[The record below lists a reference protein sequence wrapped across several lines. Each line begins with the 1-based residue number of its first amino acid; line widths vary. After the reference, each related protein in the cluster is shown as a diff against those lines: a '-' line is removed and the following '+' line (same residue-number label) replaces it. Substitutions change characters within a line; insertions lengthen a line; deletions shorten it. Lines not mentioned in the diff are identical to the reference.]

1 MHQSKKRK
9 METIERLREIVERNS
24 VTSDDKRFIEAK
36 SEELGIAFNP
46 KSTKCKDCYIDQAVL
61 LHRELTKQ
69 IEIES
74 ECHYRLRDDIDVII
88 NGVRI
93 NNATLTDELAE
104 RYRGNNLPEHWF
116 V

>member
-1 MHQSKKRK
+1 

-46 KSTKCKDCYIDQAVL
+46 KSTKCKDCYVDQAVI
-61 LHRELTKQ
+61 LHKELTKD
-69 IEIES
+69 IKS
-74 ECHYRLRDDIDVII
+74 KCSARLRDDIDVII

-93 NNATLTDELAE
+93 NNATLTDELVAK
-104 RYRGNNLPEHWF
+104 YRGNNLPEHWF